1 MTQETPEDVVLIE
14 IGRPEWPR
22 WMICHTGR
30 HRYWFKG
37 RWRRRRRDGEL
48 WHDELEARNE
58 LQLARLNWRVIG
70 IEDE

>member
-14 IGRPEWPR
+14 VGRSEWPR
-22 WMICHTGR
+22 WMIHHAARC
-30 HRYWFKG
+30 RYWFKG
-37 RWRRRRRDGEL
+37 RWRRHRRDGEL
-48 WHDELEARNE
+48 WHDELEAENE